1 MTREQ
6 FKAAKA
12 MLGLSNPDLAEMTGL
27 HRNTLNNLDKG
38 NGKAS
43 TVKFVQMTLESQG
56 VQFLDSG
63 AVASGPGVAMGGG
76 TAGDKHSE

>member
-1 MTREQ
+1 MMTPEQ

-43 TVKFVQMTLESQG
+43 TVKLVRLTLEGRG
-56 VQFLDSG
+56 VQFLDNG
-63 AVASGPGVAMGGG
+63 DLANGPGVALKEG
-76 TAGDKHSE
+76 K

>member
-1 MTREQ
+1 MMTPEQ

-43 TVKFVQMTLESQG
+43 TVKLVRLTLEGRG
-56 VQFLDSG
+56 VQLLDNG
-63 AVASGPGVAMGGG
+63 DLANGPGVALKEG
-76 TAGDKHSE
+76 K